1 MVPVP
6 VALRVAPSACYH
18 NGNVFMHMHM
28 QGEVTPGGGG
38 HRSKARHGANS
49 AHREGYGR
57 PRAWLDER
65 DDDAGEGGGDEG
77 GGDEGADV
85 AGGVPA
91 SRHAPCEREQR
102 RRCLWLAR
110 GIGSLAAL
118 HWWPRELLQS
128 NVPHVAA
135 FA

>member
-1 MVPVP
+1 
-6 VALRVAPSACYH
+6 
-18 NGNVFMHMHM
+18 MHM

-77 GGDEGADV
+77 GDGAPL
-85 AGGVPA
+85 ASPA
-91 SRHAPCEREQR
+91 VSPAVSH
-102 RRCLWLAR
+102 
-110 GIGSLAAL
+110 LAAT
-118 HWWPRELLQS
+118 PRANASSDAAACGWLEALAVSLLCTGGRVS
-128 NVPHVAA
+128 CCRAMCLM
-135 FA
+135 